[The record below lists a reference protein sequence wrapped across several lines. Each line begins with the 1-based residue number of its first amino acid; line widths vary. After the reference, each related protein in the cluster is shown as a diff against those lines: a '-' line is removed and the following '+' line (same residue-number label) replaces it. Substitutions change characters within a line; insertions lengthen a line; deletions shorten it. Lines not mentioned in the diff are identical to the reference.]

1 MAKKSSESDI
11 VLGGGCFWCTE
22 AAFTQLKGVL
32 SATPG
37 YAGGTTK
44 DPTYYQVATGKTG
57 HAETVRVVFD
67 PSVITLTDILDV
79 FFVIHDPTSL
89 NKQGADVGTE
99 YRSIILTTSPAQLA
113 TVQAYLKNQGESGH
127 FTKPIVT
134 EVAPLEKFYPA
145 EISQQEYYRRNP
157 NAAYCQLVIDPKL
170 TKLREKFA
178 SLLKTDL

>member
-1 MAKKSSESDI
+1 MPKKNNESDI

-44 DPTYYQVATGKTG
+44 DPTYYQVATGRTG

-67 PSVITLTDILDV
+67 PSVISLTDILDL

-99 YRSIILTTSPAQLA
+99 YRSIILTTSPEQQAD
-113 TVQAYLKNQGESGH
+113 VYAYLTQQEKSGH
-127 FTKPIVT
+127 FSKPIVT
-134 EVAPLEKFYPA
+134 EVAPLTEFYPA

-157 NAAYCQLVIDPKL
+157 NAAYCQLVIYPKL
-170 TKLREKFA
+170 SKLRAKFA
-178 SLLKTDL
+178 SLLK

>member
-1 MAKKSSESDI
+1 MPQKASGSTI

-22 AAFTQLKGVL
+22 AAFSQVKGVL

-44 DPTYYQVATGKTG
+44 DPTYYQVATGNTG

-67 PSVITLTDILDV
+67 ASIINLTDILDI
-79 FFVIHDPTSL
+79 FFVIHDPTSR
-89 NKQGADVGTE
+89 NKQGADVGSE
-99 YRSIILTTSPAQLA
+99 YRSIILATSPEQLTA
-113 TVQAYLKNQGESGH
+113 VQAYIAQQETSDH

-134 EVAPLEKFYPA
+134 EVAPLQTFYPA
-145 EISQQEYYRRNP
+145 EESQQEYYARNP
-157 NAAYCQLVIDPKL
+157 QSAYCQLVIDPKL

-178 SLLKTDL
+178 SLLK